1 MTLPCANR
9 AASPSRDA
17 GRASRTSAAPDDLDL
32 QCATRVVS
40 APRPCGLGR
49 SRWQTSPGRWALRI
63 NGQQR
68 KGSPSQRS
76 PSSRK
81 SPSGLAVSWR
91 SPELA
96 QNPSARPP
104 TSRNSYSG
112 CSIIWLAKSRF
123 SLLLPRKTRSRRA
136 RSWKRVIP
144 SPGALGSA
152 TRREALSQRG
162 AMPQQARGRLPGFCR
177 DCRRDVPEQVGRCSA
192 CGSPRLLRHP
202 DIDTLAIAHVDC
214 DAFYATIEKRDD
226 PSIADKPVIV
236 GGGQRGV
243 VLTCCYVARTFGVR
257 SAMPMFEARRLCP
270 HATIVRPRM
279 DKYAEVGRAVRARM
293 RELTPLV
300 EPVSIDEAFM
310 DLSGT
315 ERLHGMPPAKSLA
328 RFSEQVERELGVTV
342 SIGLAANKFLAKIAS
357 DLDKPRGFAI
367 LGAGEAA
374 AFLAPKSVSLIF
386 GVGKVAQARLAKDGL
401 RSIGDLQRAGESELM
416 RRYGGEGVRLSRLAH
431 GRDERQVKSEREAK
445 SISAETT
452 FEQDIAELRPLA
464 QRLLRLS
471 EKVSARLKAT
481 ELAGTTVTLKLKGR
495 DFRLRTRAQSFER
508 PTQLAGKIFA
518 TGRELLARELDGT
531 QFRLIG
537 IGVSGLCAADDGDRA
552 DLLDRRAA
560 EAEFAIDRLREKFGD
575 EAIVKGLSLDDEEDD
590 WEE

>member
-1 MTLPCANR
+1 MTATPL
-9 AASPSRDA
+9 
-17 GRASRTSAAPDDLDL
+17 AP
-32 QCATRVVS
+32 
-40 APRPCGLGR
+40 
-49 SRWQTSPGRWALRI
+49 
-63 NGQQR
+63 
-68 KGSPSQRS
+68 
-76 PSSRK
+76 
-81 SPSGLAVSWR
+81 
-91 SPELA
+91 
-96 QNPSARPP
+96 
-104 TSRNSYSG
+104 
-112 CSIIWLAKSRF
+112 
-123 SLLLPRKTRSRRA
+123 
-136 RSWKRVIP
+136 
-144 SPGALGSA
+144 
-152 TRREALSQRG
+152 
-162 AMPQQARGRLPGFCR
+162 PGFCR
-177 DCRRDVPEQVGRCSA
+177 DCRRDVAPAAARCA
-192 CGSPRLLRHP
+192 GCGSPRLVRHP
-202 DIDTLAIAHVDC
+202 ELPALSIAHVDC

-226 PSIADKPVIV
+226 PSLADKPVIV

-257 SAMPMFEARRLCP
+257 SAMPMFEAKRLCP

-279 DKYAEVGRAVRARM
+279 DKYAEVGRAVRAHM

-328 RFSEQVERELGVTV
+328 RFSDRVEQELGITV

-357 DLDKPRGFAI
+357 DLDKPRGFAV
-367 LGAGEAA
+367 LGASEAA
-374 AFLAPKSVSLIF
+374 AFLAPRSVSLIF

-401 RSIGDLQRAGESELM
+401 RSIGDLQRAGEIELM
-416 RRYGGEGVRLSRLAH
+416 RRYGGEGARLYRLAH

-452 FEQDIAELRPLA
+452 FEQDVAELRPLA

-471 EKVSARLKAT
+471 EKVSARLKAN
-481 ELAGTTVTLKLKGR
+481 ELAGTTVTLKLKSR

-508 PTQLAGKIFA
+508 PTQLAAKIFA

-537 IGVSGLCAADDGDRA
+537 IGVTGLCAAGDGDRS

-575 EAIVKGLSLDDEEDD
+575 EAIVKGLALDDEDDD
-590 WEE
+590 WVEE